1 MKSATLA
8 EIKKELQ
15 QRSPEEIS
23 QLCLR
28 LARFKKENKE
38 LLTYLLL
45 ESENEAGYVAG
56 IKEEVEAMFAHINK
70 NSFHYIKKSVR
81 KILATLKKYIRYSGN
96 KETEVELLL
105 HFCQQL
111 RAFRPSIRGQATLE
125 NLYRRQL
132 VHLEKRIGGLHE
144 DLQYDHGQLLEE
156 LKAWP

>member
-1 MKSATLA
+1 MKPATLA

-38 LLTYLLL
+38 LLTYLLQ
-45 ESENEAGYVAG
+45 ESEDEASYVEG
-56 IKEEVEAMFAHINK
+56 IKTEVEGMFDQINVK
-70 NSFHYIKKSVR
+70 SYHYIKKSVR
-81 KILATLKKYIRYSGN
+81 KILGTLKKYIRYSGN

-111 RAFRPSIRGQATLE
+111 RAFRPSIRGHSTLV
-125 NLYRRQL
+125 NLYQRQL
-132 VHLEKRIGGLHE
+132 VHIEKQIGSLHE
-144 DLQYDHGQLLEE
+144 DLQYDYGQLLGE
-156 LKAWP
+156 LRTGS